1 MKRINS
7 VSKTTEGSYIVFFTD
22 YTDKKARI
30 RIKANAPFKFDY
42 LYRASFDSVGLH
54 YRKYGC
60 VKSFTTDLQPQALV
74 HFARF
79 AYKNEIKKYK
89 ANKEDYEYR
98 R

>member
-22 YTDKKARI
+22 YTDEENRI
-30 RIKANAPFKFDY
+30 RINANAPFKFDY
-42 LYRASFDSVGLH
+42 FYTSFDSIGLH
-54 YRKYGC
+54 YRKYGR
-60 VKSFTTDLQPQALV
+60 VNSFTTYLQPQALLQ
-74 HFARF
+74 FARF

-89 ANKEDYEYR
+89 NNKEDYEYR